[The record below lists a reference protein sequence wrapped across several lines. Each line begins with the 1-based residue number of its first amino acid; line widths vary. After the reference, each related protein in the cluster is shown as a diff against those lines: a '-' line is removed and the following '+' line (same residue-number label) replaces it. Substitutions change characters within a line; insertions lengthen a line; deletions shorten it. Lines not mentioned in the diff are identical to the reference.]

1 MIFDQNIGEFLVGA
15 FASSHTSHAYVVVG
29 EKQQL
34 PQLLKQCAAVC
45 MCLSHTG
52 KDGCENCRKVENGLH
67 QDVLCFPRENRSR
80 LNVADIQTLVDETY
94 KRPVDDGDCRVFL
107 INAADSVVGTGSEIW
122 QNKLLKTLE
131 EPTENNFIFIGVCDV
146 ESLLPTV
153 RSRCQVVRQ
162 SKFSAQQVCAEM
174 VKQGFEKPLCEVAA
188 AVSGGSVERAE
199 AVFANPAILRAFDNA
214 ENMLQNM
221 NSTKNALPFVS
232 AVLAEKDTISWFLN
246 FCVLLLRESIAY
258 RLADDL
264 CLLPSHAKTVQN
276 VCKNYS
282 LQAAEVSIE
291 KICAAAKRL
300 DEGGNVAVVLDN
312 LVNVVLEVKYRCRI

>member
-1 MIFDQNIGEFLVGA
+1 MIFDQNIGEFLVNA
-15 FASSHTSHAYVVVG
+15 FVNSHAAHAYIVVG

-34 PQLLKQCAAVC
+34 PQLLNQCAAVC
-45 MCLSHTG
+45 MCTNHTG

-67 QDVLCFPRENRSR
+67 QDVLYFPKDGRIR
-80 LNVADIQTLVDETY
+80 LAVADMQTLVDETY

-107 INAADSVVGTGSEIW
+107 INAADSVVGIGSEIW

-131 EPTENNFIFIGVCDV
+131 EPTENNYIFIGVSDA

-153 RSRCQVVRQ
+153 RSRCQVLKQ
-162 SKFSAQQVCAEM
+162 SKLSVQDVCDAM
-174 VKQGFEKPLCEVAA
+174 CQKGFEKPLSEVAA

-232 AVLAEKDTISWFLN
+232 AVLTEKETLSWFLN
-246 FCVLLLRESIAY
+246 FLVLLLRESIVY

-264 CLLPSHAKTVQN
+264 CLLPSHAKAVENICQN
-276 VCKNYS
+276 YT

-291 KICAAAKRL
+291 KICSASKRI
-300 DEGGNVAVVLDN
+300 DEGGNVSVVLDK
-312 LVNVVLEVKYRCRI
+312 LVSTVLEVKYRCRI